1 MGASMT
7 DLHPLMAIQFE
18 PRVDLRTQ
26 FPSLGGKSFCVSSRA
41 MSADFNLGKHFFGT
55 WLSIVVFVSLYSEV
69 LPQARVI
76 CQGNRIITN
85 IIYRARD
92 VWAPRIAANFTPLYL
107 KDPLDI
113 VIIILKNSRVYN
125 ASNVY
130 LEGEVGE
137 SSTLSDPVVFRQRE
151 APTKS

>member
-1 MGASMT
+1 M
-7 DLHPLMAIQFE
+7 F
-18 PRVDLRTQ
+18 
-26 FPSLGGKSFCVSSRA
+26 
-41 MSADFNLGKHFFGT
+41 ADFNLKRTVFGHY
-55 WLSIVVFVSLYSEV
+55 LSWIVFVSLYAEV

-76 CQGNRIITN
+76 CTGNRIVTN

-113 VIIILKNSRVYN
+113 LFIILKNSRVYN

-130 LEGEVGE
+130 LEGEVGKG
-137 SSTLSDPVVFRQRE
+137 SSDELI
-151 APTKS
+151 